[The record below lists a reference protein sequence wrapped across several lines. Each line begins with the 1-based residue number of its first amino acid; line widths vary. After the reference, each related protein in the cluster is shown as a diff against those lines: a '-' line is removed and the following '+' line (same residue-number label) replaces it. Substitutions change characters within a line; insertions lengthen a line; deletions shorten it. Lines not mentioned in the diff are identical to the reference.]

1 MKRVNEIKMALA
13 EDTILRAIAPA
24 MKQRQAVR
32 RKADR
37 KRRVNEALA
46 RAGVPL
52 RLLCARSGAREQ
64 ETSPLCIGCRRR
76 WSYG

>member
-1 MKRVNEIKMALA
+1 MNAVQEKKAALA
-13 EDTILRAIAPA
+13 QDTILRAIAPA

-32 RKADR
+32 RKTDR

-52 RLLCARSGAREQ
+52 RIL
-64 ETSPLCIGCRRR
+64 
-76 WSYG
+76 

>member
-1 MKRVNEIKMALA
+1 MKRVNEIKLALA

-32 RKADR
+32 RKTDR

-52 RLLCARSGAREQ
+52 RIL
-64 ETSPLCIGCRRR
+64 
-76 WSYG
+76 

>member
-1 MKRVNEIKMALA
+1 MCIR
-13 EDTILRAIAPA
+13 DSTILRAIAPA

-32 RKADR
+32 RKTDR

-52 RLLCARSGAREQ
+52 RIL
-64 ETSPLCIGCRRR
+64 
-76 WSYG
+76 